1 MQRSPSRI
9 LIVVTVLLGN
19 LAWSDR
25 ASATDNRLV
34 VGESVYIG
42 PEEVVDQV
50 TCVLC
55 SIVVEGVVRDS
66 AVIVFGDLENRGQ
79 IDGSA
84 IVIAGKMQLQSN
96 IGGDAIVV
104 AGQILAGPED
114 VRIGGDLVSIMSTE
128 SGIPKEAVD
137 GEVTS
142 VGSQQ
147 VGRFLLVGLTVVLIL
162 LALLVFGTL
171 LALNVVGYA
180 ILGPER
186 VGTMARTLR
195 GNSAMCFLG
204 GLGTCFALAVV
215 GLVVAMIL
223 PVLLPMILVFAVVS
237 VVGYCGLTYWIGRN
251 LFGRLPELAATVAAA
266 TLVLVLQVV
275 PVVGWLVAI
284 VLWNIAVGAAILSGF
299 GTSPNWLSSFTS
311 GGPGRKVVP

>member
-9 LIVVTVLLGN
+9 LIVVTALLGN
-19 LAWSDR
+19 LAWGDR
-25 ASATDNRLV
+25 ASGTDNRLV

-55 SIVVEGVVRDS
+55 SIVVEGLVRDS

-84 IVIAGKMQLQSN
+84 IVIAGKMQLFSN
-96 IGGDAIVV
+96 VGGDAIVV
-104 AGQILAGPED
+104 AGQILGGPDE
-114 VRIGGDLVSIMSTE
+114 VRIGGDLVTVMSSE
-128 SGIPKEAVD
+128 SGVPKEAVD
-137 GEVTS
+137 GEITS
-142 VGSQQ
+142 VGSHQ
-147 VGRFLLVGLTVVLIL
+147 VGRFLLVGLTVVLTVVG
-162 LALLVFGTL
+162 LLVFGTL
-171 LALNVVGYA
+171 LSLNLVGYA

-186 VGTMARTLR
+186 VETMARTLR
-195 GNSAMCFLG
+195 GNSATCFLG
-204 GLGTCFALAVV
+204 GLGTCFALGVV

-223 PVLLPMILVFAVVS
+223 PVLLPMILVFMVVS
-237 VVGYCGLTYWIGRN
+237 IVGYCGLTYWIGRN
-251 LFGRLPELAATVAAA
+251 LFGRLPELPGTVVAA
-266 TLVLVLQVV
+266 TLVLVLQAV
-275 PVVGWLVAI
+275 PVIGWMVAI

-311 GGPGRKVVP
+311 GGSGRKVVP